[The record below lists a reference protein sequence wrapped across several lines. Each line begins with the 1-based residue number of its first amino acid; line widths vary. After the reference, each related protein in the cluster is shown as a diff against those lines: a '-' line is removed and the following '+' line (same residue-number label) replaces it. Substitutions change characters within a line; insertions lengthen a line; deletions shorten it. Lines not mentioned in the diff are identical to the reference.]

1 MTEKNIKSRITH
13 KHDTEAN
20 WQLAVNF
27 IPKQGEIIVYD
38 VDKNYSYSRFKI
50 GNGILNVNDL
60 PFSGEGEK
68 IYKQN
73 EEPLNAENGTL
84 WIDLDAN
91 PTPSGGGS
99 SSNGN
104 ITLATD
110 AWIDN
115 EQTVNVD
122 GVTENNTIIVGGDLG
137 SEPMYT
143 QCGVYCTGQS
153 DGTLTFKCSK
163 IPSADVV
170 ANVAIL

>member
-38 VDKNYSYSRFKI
+38 VDENYSYSRFKI

-73 EEPLNAENGTL
+73 EEPINADDGTL

-91 PTPSGGGS
+91 GGTTETYVELDD
-99 SSNGN
+99 
-104 ITLATD
+104 TLSIEGAVAD
-110 AWIDN
+110 AKA
-115 EQTVNVD
+115 
-122 GVTENNTIIVGGDLG
+122 VGDAIEALRQEILG
-137 SEPMYT
+137 
-143 QCGVYCTGQS
+143 G
-153 DGTLTFKCSK
+153 
-163 IPSADVV
+163 AW
-170 ANVAIL
+170 